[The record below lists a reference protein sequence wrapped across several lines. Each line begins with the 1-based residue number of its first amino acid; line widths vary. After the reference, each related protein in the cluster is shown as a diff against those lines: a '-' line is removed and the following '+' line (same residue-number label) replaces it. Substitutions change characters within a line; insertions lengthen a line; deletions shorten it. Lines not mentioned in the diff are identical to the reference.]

1 MKARVALL
9 FLALGIAASSAWAQY
24 DTVFQSPG
32 ALEQF
37 RFGVQAYHRGRYAES
52 ILLLEKSLAYAPS
65 ERLVQYWIGRAY
77 AKSGFGE
84 TALNAW
90 QGLLDQADAPPFLRA
105 KAEYIRASRNLAPAS
120 AEYRFVEAA
129 RFSGLR
135 GKEVLFL
142 RPSNVLARRDGGLL
156 IVGHGSNELLV
167 LDTGGVVRQR
177 LRGGLQGFDRPYGVA
192 ALPDGT
198 LFVTEFNSDR
208 LSRIAPDGS
217 VKLIGGKGRGPGF
230 LIGPQ
235 YVAADGDGSVYVSDY
250 GNARVSKFDSEGNFL
265 LSFGEKAPDSGFP
278 GFESPTGI
286 LERAGVVYVADSH
299 RKAIFRFDPDGNYL
313 GALAEGELAGPEGLS
328 LWQGGRAILVADRTR
343 VASVDLDTEE
353 VREVYRPPD
362 KKARIVS
369 AAQDY
374 NGNLAICD
382 FDGSTV
388 SILSESYLL
397 ASGYD
402 VEIERIVAD
411 DFPRVKLELSV
422 RDRSG
427 APVVGLREGNFY
439 LTERVRKTAQADEAG
454 KTVIKTVDSLEPVK
468 DYSFLGSGQ
477 FSPGFRATLLLERSR
492 ELAGRP
498 EELRP
503 AIAELY
509 GVLGGNGGPGLVTA
523 GPSPAYESAGDLA
536 AATRIALAPP
546 SGKGRFDLGLRLAAT
561 RMLPSQTRDAIVYLG
576 TGAVDEASFVG
587 TTLSEL
593 GSFLVANGIH
603 FFAVALDTPS
613 PSLRYLAERTGGGV
627 YQASRPR
634 GLADLAADLG
644 SAPSGRYSV
653 SFVSK
658 ADPVF
663 GRAYLSVTA
672 EAYLYKKS
680 GKDELGYF
688 APLK

>member
-1 MKARVALL
+1 MKARALL
-9 FLALGIAASSAWAQY
+9 FLTLGIAASSAWAQY

-52 ILLLEKSLAYAPS
+52 ILLLEKALAYAPG

-90 QGLLDQADAPPFLRA
+90 QGLLGQVDAPPFLRA
-105 KAEYIRASRNLAPAS
+105 KAEYIRASRNLSPAS
-120 AEYRFVEAA
+120 VEFRFVEAA
-129 RFSGLR
+129 RFAGIR
-135 GKEVLFL
+135 GKETLFL
-142 RPSNVLARRDGGLL
+142 RPSYVLARRDGGLL
-156 IVGHGSNELLV
+156 VVGHGSNELLV

-192 ALPDGT
+192 SLPDGT
-198 LFVTEFNSDR
+198 LFVTEFNGDR

-217 VKLIGGKGRGPGF
+217 VKLIGGKGRGPGL

-278 GFESPTGI
+278 GFQSPTGI
-286 LERAGVVYVADSH
+286 LERGGVVYVADSV
-299 RKAIFRFDPDGNYL
+299 RKTIYRFDPDGNYL
-313 GALAEGELAGPEGLS
+313 GALAEGEFAGPEGLA
-328 LWQGGRAILVADRTR
+328 LWQGGRALLVADRSR

-353 VREVYRPPD
+353 VREVYRPAD
-362 KKARIVS
+362 KKTRIVS

-382 FDGSTV
+382 FDGSAI

-402 VEIERIVAD
+402 VEIERVMAD
-411 DFPRVKLELSV
+411 EFPKVKLELSV

-427 APVVGLREGNFY
+427 SPVVGLREGNFY
-439 LTERVRKTAQADEAG
+439 LTERVRKTEQSDEGG
-454 KTVIKTVDSLEPVK
+454 KAVIKTVDSLEPVK
-468 DYSFLGSGQ
+468 DYAFLGSGQ
-477 FSPGFRATLLLERSR
+477 FSPGFRATILLERSSD
-492 ELAGRP
+492 LAGRP
-498 EELRP
+498 EELKP
-503 AIAELY
+503 ALDELY
-509 GVLGGNGGPGLVTA
+509 GVLGGGGSGPGLVTA
-523 GPSPAYESAGDLA
+523 GPSPAYESAGDLS

-576 TGAVDEASFVG
+576 SGAVDEASFVG

-593 GSFLVANGIH
+593 GSFLAANGIH
-603 FFAVALDTPS
+603 FFAVVLDTPS
-613 PSLRYLAERTGGGV
+613 PSLRYLAERTGGAI

-634 GLADLAADLG
+634 GLGDLASDLG
-644 SAPSGRYSV
+644 SAPSGRYSM
-653 SFVSK
+653 SFISK
-658 ADPVF
+658 ADSVF